1 MVRTQFM
8 WKASVLET
16 EPQDSP
22 INRGN
27 IDWPLDREGRGG
39 TREGKAIKYLEKI
52 WCCGKKDPQVNDVK
66 KTKQP

>member
-16 EPQDSP
+16 GPPDSL
-22 INRGN
+22 INRVI
-27 IDWPLDREGRGG
+27 IDWPPDREGPG
-39 TREGKAIKYLEKI
+39 REGKAIKYLEKI